1 MLIFMDPPNYLK
13 HLLLLA
19 FCVCADSVASTKHD
33 VFDELISSESHDK
46 RIVPLGKDGGLQTIE
61 VSLYVLRVLD
71 ISETR

>member
-1 MLIFMDPPNYLK
+1 MFMDPPNHLK

-61 VSLYVLRVLD
+61 VSLYVLRILD

>member
-1 MLIFMDPPNYLK
+1 MDPPNYLK

-19 FCVCADSVASTKHD
+19 FCICADSVASTKHD

-61 VSLYVLRVLD
+61 VSLYVLQILD
-71 ISETR
+71 VSETR